1 MYNHARPHEE
11 LNNQTPGSLCHPSS
25 VILSRTLIEHA
36 YPKEFLTR
44 RVNNS
49 GDISWH
55 KGRVFISEVFRFEDL
70 GFEMIGK
77 TSIGFSSANAR
88 LESSMLKRCV

>member
-1 MYNHARPHEE
+1 MYNHERPHEG
-11 LNNQTPGSLCHPSS
+11 LNNQTPGSLYHPSS
-25 VILSRTLIEHA
+25 VILSRTLIEYT
-36 YPKEFLTR
+36 YPREFLTR

-70 GFEMIGK
+70 GFEMIGEDVYRV
-77 TSIGFSSANAR
+77 FFR
-88 LESSMLKRCV
+88 ER